1 MPDAFRPYTPQYG
14 PNPAAKLSW
23 RILQS
28 WWLLLPI
35 LGSSCI
41 GSAGFL
47 YVGLRAR
54 RPAWWIAGIVYMVLS
69 WVSFLLV
76 GASPQGQPSAVAN
89 WAIGVWLALWF
100 AGVVHACL
108 LNSAWLQWRA
118 GYVPWYAEPSAP
130 PPTWQQPAPAANFT
144 VPPAYSNP
152 APPAFPGPAATAV
165 NPGSPA
171 PAFNPGPPV
180 AAFGQ
185 GLPAAFGQGPQA
197 APFGQGPPAVP
208 LDKGAFSQGPPAA
221 GFDQG
226 APAVVDVNTV
236 SAADLAR
243 LPGFDLDRVRR
254 TVAER
259 GRRAGFASVEEF
271 ASAAGL
277 APHEFAPLR
286 DRLTCTPPTTHW
298 QRPPEGRVLDV

>member
-14 PNPAAKLSW
+14 PNPAADPSW
-23 RILQS
+23 RIRQS

-35 LGSSCI
+35 LGHSCA
-41 GSAGFL
+41 GGAGFF
-47 YVGLRAR
+47 YIGLRAR
-54 RPAWWIAGIVYMVLS
+54 RPAWWLPGIAYSVLG
-69 WVSFLLV
+69 WADFLFILVS
-76 GASPQGQPSAVAN
+76 SQEQPSAAAY
-89 WAIGVWLALWF
+89 WALGALLVLWF
-100 AGVVHACL
+100 VCVVHACL
-108 LNSAWLQWRA
+108 INSAWLQWRA

-130 PPTWQQPAPAANFT
+130 PPTWRQPAPTAGFT
-144 VPPAYSNP
+144 SSSAYSDPVPPAFSQ
-152 APPAFPGPAATAV
+152 APPA
-165 NPGSPA
+165 
-171 PAFNPGPPV
+171 V
-180 AAFGQ
+180 A
-185 GLPAAFGQGPQA
+185 LR
-197 APFGQGPPAVP
+197 
-208 LDKGAFSQGPPAA
+208 K
-221 GFDQG
+221 G

-286 DRLTCTPPTTHW
+286 DRLTCTPPRMPW